1 MAAAA
6 TDVAAEEGEKEGAGL
21 VAPPTFAELP
31 NGRVKC
37 VETGYEM
44 ITGDVQ
50 CYSRS
55 KRCRLG
61 LIDFA
66 LAHNK
71 PPLNMFKQ
79 DPLCR
84 SMLICKL
91 TGDRVNK
98 SEKHIWKHI
107 NGRSFYKLYA
117 DWCFGTEQKEEVDV
131 TSKRKMGVVNM
142 KKKKEEQKTKK
153 TADEIKS
160 ELRDPSERNSNFA
173 GDSGDF
179 ELISGA
185 ESEQDSD
192 KDDLDRKIV
201 QIIDIRLVVALER
214 RLDVFVN
221 RLTERMG
228 ALMETRQEVDSRRGR
243 VPNSTTKLEEIEYDS
258 NFEGDATLFFEEDS
272 SDDAFFV
279 AGDDGEPKFDEEK
292 EIMTGNK
299 KNGRK

>member
-44 ITGDVQ
+44 VTGDVQ

-107 NGRSFYKLYA
+107 NGRRFLHKL
-117 DWCFGTEQKEEVDV
+117 EQKEEVDV

-192 KDDLDRKIV
+192 V
-201 QIIDIRLVVALER
+201 SEG
-214 RLDVFVN
+214 N
-221 RLTERMG
+221 R
-228 ALMETRQEVDSRRGR
+228 
-243 VPNSTTKLEEIEYDS
+243 
-258 NFEGDATLFFEEDS
+258 F
-272 SDDAFFV
+272 
-279 AGDDGEPKFDEEK
+279 
-292 EIMTGNK
+292 
-299 KNGRK
+299 

>member
-44 ITGDVQ
+44 VTGDVQ

-84 SMLICKL
+84 
-91 TGDRVNK
+91 
-98 SEKHIWKHI
+98 
-107 NGRSFYKLYA
+107 FYKLYA

-192 KDDLDRKIV
+192 VSEGNRIKRMSIEIGPSSFASRKKKPKKD
-201 QIIDIRLVVALER
+201 
-214 RLDVFVN
+214 
-221 RLTERMG
+221 M
-228 ALMETRQEVDSRRGR
+228 
-243 VPNSTTKLEEIEYDS
+243 PC
-258 NFEGDATLFFEEDS
+258 
-272 SDDAFFV
+272 
-279 AGDDGEPKFDEEK
+279 
-292 EIMTGNK
+292 
-299 KNGRK
+299 